1 MFRLNSK
8 DHMKP
13 LQYVLLLIAV
23 AGFGMAASAQQE
35 AGNGTGERFFPMLGR
50 VLTVNQR
57 QSLLQILGSER
68 GEIRPLE
75 EKLHASRVAMLN
87 EITAGSFDENRI
99 RQDAG
104 KSAAVEAD
112 LSVIFARA
120 LSKMQPPLSAQQ
132 VAQLKSFD
140 PGHFRQARREA
151 DPQPAP
157 EVHLKLPPSLPTDTN
172 GLPVV
177 N

>member
-1 MFRLNSK
+1 
-8 DHMKP
+8 MKQ
-13 LQYVLLLIAV
+13 LQCVLLLMALVSIGTAV
-23 AGFGMAASAQQE
+23 SAQQE
-35 AGNGTGERFFPMLGR
+35 AGNGTGERFFPMLSR

-57 QSLLQILGSER
+57 QSLLQILGPER
-68 GEIRPLE
+68 GQIRPLE

-87 EITAGSFDENRI
+87 QIAGGSFDENLA
-99 RQDAG
+99 RQEAVE
-104 KSAAVEAD
+104 SAAAEAD

-120 LSKMQPPLSAQQ
+120 LSKMQPPLSVQQ
-132 VAQLKSFD
+132 VAQLKTFD
-140 PGHFRQARREA
+140 PGHFRQARGET

-172 GLPVV
+172 GLPIV